1 MPADAGA
8 PAQAAAM
15 GSGGAAPGSNGVSV
29 LVSAR
34 GIVKQFPL
42 RGGALGRAQG
52 SVRAVDNV
60 DLDILRGEVLGLV
73 GESGCGKTTLSRILL
88 RLLEPDEGQ
97 LHFDG
102 QDLFA
107 APRDEL
113 RRLRKDI
120 QVVFQDPYSSLDSR
134 ATVGDS
140 IAEGLR
146 AHGIPK
152 QQRQR
157 RVEEVLDLVGLDP
170 RLARRFPHE
179 FSGGQRQRIGIAR
192 ALAVEPKFLVAD
204 EPVSALDVSIRSQ
217 ILNLLRDLQRR
228 LGFTILFVSH
238 DLAVVEHLCDHVA
251 VMYLGEIVEYGTRDE
266 VFQHPA
272 HPYTKALL
280 SSVPVPDPIG
290 RDQRKRIILN
300 GDVPSAAHPPAGC
313 RFHPRCPEVRE
324 ALCHDVPTRLLT
336 VDGTHV
342 AACHY
347 AVQPLAAG
355 AVGEP

>member
-1 MPADAGA
+1 MSELNELVPA
-8 PAQAAAM
+8 PA
-15 GSGGAAPGSNGVSV
+15 APTDGRSV

-34 GIVKQFPL
+34 GITKSFPL
-42 RGGALGRAQG
+42 RGGTLGRATG
-52 SVRAVDNV
+52 AVRAVDRV
-60 DLDILRGEVLGLV
+60 DLDVYEGEVLGLV

-88 RLLEPDEGQ
+88 RLLDPDAGT
-97 LHFDG
+97 LTFAG
-102 QDLFA
+102 RDLLA
-107 APRDEL
+107 ASASDL

-120 QVVFQDPYSSLDSR
+120 QVVFQDPFSSLDPR

-146 AHGIPK
+146 AHGVDATERT
-152 QQRQR
+152 QR
-157 RVEEVLDLVGLDP
+157 VCAVMELVGLDP
-170 RLARRFPHE
+170 KVRSRFPHE

-192 ALAVEPKFLVAD
+192 ALVVEPKFLIAD

-238 DLAVVEHLCDHVA
+238 DLAVVEHLCDRVA
-251 VMYLGEIVEYGTRDE
+251 VMYLGQIVEVAGRDE
-266 VFQHPA
+266 LFANPR

-280 SSVPVPDPIG
+280 SSVPIPDPV
-290 RDQRKRIILN
+290 RRAERKRIILT
-300 GDVPSAAHPPAGC
+300 GDVPSPANPPSGC

-324 ALCHDVPTRLLT
+324 LACPDIEPVLEVVGGDHR
-336 VDGTHV
+336 

-347 AVQPLAAG
+347 ATAAPLV
-355 AVGEP
+355 AVEA